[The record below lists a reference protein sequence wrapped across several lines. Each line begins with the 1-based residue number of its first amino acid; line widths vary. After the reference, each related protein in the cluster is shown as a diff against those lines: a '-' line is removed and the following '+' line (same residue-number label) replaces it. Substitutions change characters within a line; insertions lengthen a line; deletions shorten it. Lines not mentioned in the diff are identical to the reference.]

1 MHRTEEHFR
10 SIDGKKK
17 SRNYGSLKNWKKKP
31 RNHGTLEGGKKKPRN
46 HGTRKDGKKKP
57 RNHGTRKNWKGFLWI
72 LPSFLGV
79 LVFYLLPYADV
90 VRRSFLGAVDNR
102 FVGLKNYQEIFQ
114 NTAFLLAVENTVKF
128 TAACMPVLILMA
140 LLCAVALYQSKYGGI
155 IKSAF
160 LMPMALPA
168 VSVALVWRLLFH
180 SQGLLNYWLE
190 NLGIMGKDWMNTPS
204 AFWILVISYIWKNLG
219 YDIVLWMAGLAGI
232 SENIYEAARVD
243 GAGEWKCFWH
253 ITLPN
258 LKPSLYTITVL
269 SFLNSFK
276 VFREAY
282 LVAGDYPHESIY
294 MMQHLFN
301 NWFRNF
307 SFDKMAAAAVAESVI
322 LLGLILLL
330 QKAWDSGVE

>member
-1 MHRTEEHFR
+1 MHG
-10 SIDGKKK
+10 SGKDYREKLKK
-17 SRNYGSLKNWKKKP
+17 APSKD
-31 RNHGTLEGGKKKPRN
+31 HGNGKRWR
-46 HGTRKDGKKKP
+46 GA
-57 RNHGTRKNWKGFLWI
+57 LWI

-90 VRRSFLGAVDNR
+90 ARRSFFGAVDNQ
-102 FVGLKNYQEIFQ
+102 FVGLANYQAILG
-114 NTAFLLAVENTVKF
+114 NTAFRLAVKNTVKF
-128 TAACMPVLILMA
+128 TLICVPTLVLLA
-140 LLCAVALYQSKYGGI
+140 LACAVVLYQSKYGGG

-180 SQGLLNYWLE
+180 SQGLFNYWISHFGME
-190 NLGIMGKDWMNTPS
+190 GRDWMNGQG
-204 AFWILVISYIWKNLG
+204 AFWILVGSYIWKNLG
-219 YDIVLWMAGLAGI
+219 YDIVLWMAGLSGI
-232 SENIYEAARVD
+232 SENIYEAAKVD
-243 GAGEWKCFWH
+243 GAGEWKCFLK

-282 LVAGDYPHESIY
+282 LVAGDYPHEGIY

-301 NWFRNF
+301 NWFRAF
-307 SFDKMAAAAVAESVI
+307 SFDKMAAAAVLESGV
-322 LLGLILLL
+322 LLVLILLL

>member
-1 MHRTEEHFR
+1 M
-10 SIDGKKK
+10 
-17 SRNYGSLKNWKKKP
+17 
-31 RNHGTLEGGKKKPRN
+31 HGTVKKFAK
-46 HGTRKDGKKKP
+46 
-57 RNHGTRKNWKGFLWI
+57 WQGFLWI

-79 LVFYLLPYADV
+79 MVFYLLPYADV

-102 FVGLKNYQEIFQ
+102 FVGLANYRTIME
-114 NTAFLLAVENTVKF
+114 NPAFLLAVKNTLRF
-128 TAACMPVLILMA
+128 TALCIPLLILLA
-140 LLCAVALYQSKYGGI
+140 LACAVILYRSKYGGF

-180 SQGLLNYWLE
+180 SQGLLNHWLSQFKASE
-190 NLGIMGKDWMNTPS
+190 QDWMNTSS

-232 SENIYEAARVD
+232 SENIYEAAKVD
-243 GAGEWKCFWH
+243 GAGEWQCFWK

-276 VFREAY
+276 IFREAY
-282 LVAGDYPHESIY
+282 LVAGDYPHETPRQSPSS
-294 MMQHLFN
+294 
-301 NWFRNF
+301 
-307 SFDKMAAAAVAESVI
+307 SFPMKEPETRKNTGYRAAAASRANTPQRTAFPKWAFFRFKIFKSNTFSSIFVSTI
-322 LLGLILLL
+322 PGFL
-330 QKAWDSGVE
+330 QQ

>member
-1 MHRTEEHFR
+1 MRKTV
-10 SIDGKKK
+10 KN
-17 SRNYGSLKNWKKKP
+17 RNITKETRMIQHHQNCKNL
-31 RNHGTLEGGKKKPRN
+31 RGLI
-46 HGTRKDGKKKP
+46 
-57 RNHGTRKNWKGFLWI
+57 WI

-90 VRRSFLGAVDNR
+90 VRRSFTGAVENS
-102 FVGLKNYQEIFQ
+102 FVGLENYRAILG
-114 NTAFLLAVENTVKF
+114 NTAFCLAVKNTFLF
-128 TAACMPVLILMA
+128 TVICIPILIVAALVCAAVLDR
-140 LLCAVALYQSKYGGI
+140 SKYGGI
-155 IKSAF
+155 VKSAF

-168 VSVALVWRLLFH
+168 VSVALMWRLLFH
-180 SQGLLNYWLE
+180 GQGMVNQWLG
-190 NLGIMGKDWMNTPS
+190 NFGIQGCDWMNGKN
-204 AFWILVISYIWKNLG
+204 AFWILVGSYIWKNLG
-219 YDIVLWMAGLAGI
+219 YDIVLWMAGLSGI

-243 GAGEWKCFWH
+243 GASEWQCFLK

-276 VFREAY
+276 VFRESY

-307 SFDKMAAAAVAESVI
+307 SFDKMAAAAVMESVVM
-322 LLGLILLL
+322 LAFILLL
-330 QKAWDSGVE
+330 QKVWDRKE

>member
-1 MHRTEEHFR
+1 MHKTRNQHR
-10 SIDGKKK
+10 KHHK
-17 SRNYGSLKNWKKKP
+17 SMR
-31 RNHGTLEGGKKKPRN
+31 
-46 HGTRKDGKKKP
+46 
-57 RNHGTRKNWKGFLWI
+57 GFWWI

-102 FVGLKNYQEIFQ
+102 FVGLENYKTVLG
-114 NTAFLLAVENTVKF
+114 NTAFQLAVRNTFLF
-128 TAACMPVLILMA
+128 TVICIPILIVLA
-140 LLCAVALYQSKYGGI
+140 LLCAVGLYKSKYGGVL
-155 IKSAF
+155 KSAF

-168 VSVALVWRLLFH
+168 VSVALVWRILFH
-180 SQGLLNYWLE
+180 SQGLLNHWLV
-190 NLGIMGKDWMNTPS
+190 NLGLFGKDWMNTKN
-204 AFWILVISYIWKNLG
+204 AFWILLISYIWKNLG

-232 SENIYEAARVD
+232 STNIYEAARVD
-243 GAGEWKCFWH
+243 GAGERQCFFY

-301 NWFRNF
+301 NWFRAF
-307 SFDKMAAAAVAESVI
+307 SFDKMAAAAVMESAV
-322 LLGLILLL
+322 LLVLILLL
-330 QKAWDSGVE
+330 QKAWDSKAGT

>member
-1 MHRTEEHFR
+1 MRKKF
-10 SIDGKKK
+10 SGKRK
-17 SRNYGSLKNWKKKP
+17 SRKNS
-31 RNHGTLEGGKKKPRN
+31 NH
-46 HGTRKDGKKKP
+46 
-57 RNHGTRKNWKGFLWI
+57 KNMRGFLWI

-79 LVFYLLPYADV
+79 MVFYLLPYADV

-102 FVGLKNYQEIFQ
+102 FVGIDNYKTVLG
-114 NTAFLLAVENTVKF
+114 NTAFQLAVKNTLLF
-128 TAACMPVLILMA
+128 TMLCIPVLIIVA
-140 LLCAVALYQSKYGGI
+140 LFCAVTLYKSKYGGI

-180 SQGLLNYWLE
+180 SQGLLNHWLSSL
-190 NLGIMGKDWMNTPS
+190 NILGSDWMNNGS
-204 AFWILVISYIWKNLG
+204 AFWILFVSYIWKNLG

-232 SENIYEAARVD
+232 SSNIYEAARVD
-243 GAGEWKCFWH
+243 GAGERQCFFY
-253 ITLPN
+253 ISLPN
-258 LKPSLYTITVL
+258 LKSSLYTITVL

-301 NWFRNF
+301 NWFRAF
-307 SFDKMAAAAVAESVI
+307 SFDKIAAAAVLESIV
-322 LLGLILLL
+322 LLVLIVLL
-330 QKAWDSGVE
+330 QKAWDKKE

>member
-1 MHRTEEHFR
+1 MRKKF
-10 SIDGKKK
+10 SGK
-17 SRNYGSLKNWKKKP
+17 
-31 RNHGTLEGGKKKPRN
+31 
-46 HGTRKDGKKKP
+46 RKG
-57 RNHGTRKNWKGFLWI
+57 RKNNNHKNMRGFLWI

-79 LVFYLLPYADV
+79 MVFYLLPYADV

-102 FVGLKNYQEIFQ
+102 FVGIDNYKTVLG
-114 NTAFLLAVENTVKF
+114 NTAFQLAVKNTLLF
-128 TAACMPVLILMA
+128 TLLCIPVLIIVA
-140 LLCAVALYQSKYGGI
+140 LFCAVTLYKSKYGGI

-180 SQGLLNYWLE
+180 SQGILNHWLS
-190 NLGIMGKDWMNTPS
+190 NLNIAGNDWMNNGS
-204 AFWILVISYIWKNLG
+204 AFWILFVSYIWKNLG

-232 SENIYEAARVD
+232 SSNIYEAARVD
-243 GAGEWKCFWH
+243 GAGERQCFFY

-258 LKPSLYTITVL
+258 LKSSLYTITVL

-301 NWFRNF
+301 NWFRQF
-307 SFDKMAAAAVAESVI
+307 SFDKMAAAAVLESVV
-322 LLGLILLL
+322 LLTLIMLL
-330 QKAWDSGVE
+330 QRAWDNKA

>member
-1 MHRTEEHFR
+1 MM
-10 SIDGKKK
+10 K
-17 SRNYGSLKNWKKKP
+17 SRKKVPGKNL
-31 RNHGTLEGGKKKPRN
+31 RGL
-46 HGTRKDGKKKP
+46 
-57 RNHGTRKNWKGFLWI
+57 LWI

-79 LVFYLLPYADV
+79 MIFYLIPYVDV
-90 VRRSFLGAVDNR
+90 VRRSFLGAVDNA
-102 FVGLKNYQEIFQ
+102 FVGLENYKTIFK
-114 NTAFLLAVENTVKF
+114 NTAFLMAVKNTLRF
-128 TAACMPVLILMA
+128 TVICIPILILTS
-140 LLCAVALYQSKYGGI
+140 LICAVLLFRSKYGSV

-168 VSVALVWRLLFH
+168 VSVALMWRLLFH
-180 SQGLLNYWLE
+180 SQGLLNQWFSH
-190 NLGIMGKDWMNTPS
+190 LGMEGYDWMNTKY
-204 AFWILVISYIWKNLG
+204 AFWVLIASYIWKNLG
-219 YDIVLWMAGLAGI
+219 YDIVLWMAGLSGI

-243 GAGEWKCFWH
+243 GAGEWQCFWR

-301 NWFRNF
+301 NWFRTF
-307 SFDKMAAAAVAESVI
+307 SFDKMAAAAVVESVV
-322 LLGLILLL
+322 LLALILLL
-330 QKAWDSGVE
+330 QRAWDSSK

>member
-1 MHRTEEHFR
+1 MR
-10 SIDGKKK
+10 
-17 SRNYGSLKNWKKKP
+17 
-31 RNHGTLEGGKKKPRN
+31 
-46 HGTRKDGKKKP
+46 
-57 RNHGTRKNWKGFLWI
+57 GFLWI

-79 LVFYLLPYADV
+79 MVFYLLPYADV

-102 FVGLKNYQEIFQ
+102 FVGIDNYKTVLG
-114 NTAFLLAVENTVKF
+114 NTAFQLAVKNTLLF
-128 TAACMPVLILMA
+128 TLLCIPVLIIVA
-140 LLCAVALYQSKYGGI
+140 LFCAVTLYKSKYGGI

-180 SQGLLNYWLE
+180 SQGLLNHWLSS
-190 NLGIMGKDWMNTPS
+190 LDIVGSDWMNNGS
-204 AFWILVISYIWKNLG
+204 AFWILFVSYIWKNLG

-232 SENIYEAARVD
+232 SSNIYEAARVD
-243 GAGEWKCFWH
+243 GAGERQCFFY

-258 LKPSLYTITVL
+258 LKSSLYTITVL

-294 MMQHLFN
+294 MMQHLLN
-301 NWFRNF
+301 NWFRAF
-307 SFDKMAAAAVAESVI
+307 SFDKMAAAAVLESIV
-322 LLGLILLL
+322 LLVLIVLL
-330 QKAWDSGVE
+330 QKAWDKKE

>member
-1 MHRTEEHFR
+1 MA
-10 SIDGKKK
+10 KKK
-17 SRNYGSLKNWKKKP
+17 WR
-31 RNHGTLEGGKKKPRN
+31 
-46 HGTRKDGKKKP
+46 
-57 RNHGTRKNWKGFLWI
+57 GFFWI
-72 LPSFLGV
+72 LPSFSGV
-79 LVFYLLPYADV
+79 AAFYLLPYADV
-90 VRRSFLGAVDNR
+90 VRRSFLGAVDNK
-102 FVGLKNYQEIFQ
+102 FVGISNYQAIMG
-114 NTAFLLAVENTVKF
+114 NTAFRLAVRNTIKF
-128 TAACMPVLILMA
+128 TLSCIPVLILLA
-140 LLCAVALYQSKYGGI
+140 LACAVALCRSKYGGV

-190 NLGIMGKDWMNTPS
+190 HLGLAGQDWMNGKS
-204 AFWILVISYIWKNLG
+204 AFWILVLSYIWKNLG

-232 SENIYEAARVD
+232 SENIYEAAKVD
-243 GAGEWKCFWH
+243 GAGEWKCFLH

-258 LKPSLYTITVL
+258 LKPSFYTITVL

-307 SFDKMAAAAVAESVI
+307 SFDKMAAAAVVESVV

-330 QKAWDSGVE
+330 QKAWDSGAE